1 MTKEGVIK
9 IKESVSIQ
17 SGQDDAALAFQRNLN
32 SIKYVIRGYNLISP
46 MAHTS
51 CLVWNPQT
59 GKTQILNTILD
70 QINVELTAVG
80 KTKRTKTKPNQT
92 EKSSQL
98 TAEMIQGKF
107 EKLA

>member
-1 MTKEGVIK
+1 MT
-9 IKESVSIQ
+9 
-17 SGQDDAALAFQRNLN
+17 
-32 SIKYVIRGYNLISP
+32 
-46 MAHTS
+46 HTS

-59 GKTQILNTILD
+59 GKTQILNTLLD

-98 TAEMIQGKF
+98 TAEMI
-107 EKLA
+107 